1 MHADAHCF
9 AHAVTPLLH
18 ETNNSLDVFWTTTT
32 TTREVLANNAIIRA
46 RAQKLFC
53 RLSFRSQI
61 NFSFFFL
68 FFLFFAKGEK
78 KKTETQTL
86 NMAAAADPDIFF
98 SPVLFSR
105 HTKKTTGLLIPS
117 RLRRRR
123 KRRRKRRRRKKK
135 KKKRSGVR

>member
-9 AHAVTPLLH
+9 AHAVTPLH
-18 ETNNSLDVFWTTTT
+18 ETNNSLDVWTTT

-68 FFLFFAKGEK
+68 SFFFLSK
-78 KKTETQTL
+78 KKNTETQTL
-86 NMAAAADPDIFF
+86 NMAAGTPKVFF
-98 SPVLFSR
+98 SYFSPG
-105 HTKKTTGLLIPS
+105 TKKRPSLLIPS
-117 RLRRRR
+117 RFATTTTPE
-123 KRRRKRRRRKKK
+123 KKK
-135 KKKRSGVR
+135 KKKKKSGVR